1 MAVTPSD
8 VAVELGRTAP
18 LDAGTQAQWQT
29 WIDRAERLIHRRAES
44 LSVDPATLD
53 SQTVDDVVLLAV
65 AEHARNPEGV
75 DTYDISVDDGRE
87 SRRYRH
93 STGRITITDE
103 WWGWLFP
110 GAGSGAFSTQTFGAP
125 DELAHRFPL
134 PEVSTWRSVI

>member
-1 MAVTPSD
+1 MAVTPAD

-18 LDAGTQAQWQT
+18 LDAGTQAQWQS

-65 AEHARNPEGV
+65 AEHARNPEGYDTV
-75 DTYDISVDDGRE
+75 DLSIDDARE
-87 SRRYRH
+87 SRRFKNA
-93 STGRITITDE
+93 TGRITINDE

-110 GAGSGAFSTQTFGAP
+110 GIGSGAFSTQTYGAP
-125 DELAHRFPL
+125 DDLAHRFPL
-134 PEVSTWRSVI
+134 PEVSTWRSVT